1 MYGEPVY
8 IGYPAADG
16 IGCIAEC
23 SGALALAAQ
32 SENPEE
38 AWEFIEYY
46 LDKSLGSRWMAEFS
60 TRKSFLKQQME
71 DSVTVSY
78 YLDEKGNPLL
88 DADGNPVPKDLGG
101 VQWSF
106 EDDPITF
113 RTATEEEV
121 NCVKELIESARPLS
135 ATDDRIMAIIQEEA
149 EPFFQGQK
157 SVEEVADIIQSRVQI
172 YLDERF

>member
-38 AWEFIEYY
+38 AWDYIEYY
-46 LDKSLGSRWMAEFS
+46 LERSPNRVIGFS
-60 TRKSFLKQQME
+60 TRRSFLEQQME
-71 DSVTVSY
+71 DAVTVSY
-78 YLDEKGNPLL
+78 YLDEEGNPLL
-88 DADGNPVPKDLGG
+88 DADGNPVPESLGG
-101 VQWSF
+101 VRWSF
-106 EDDPITF
+106 EDDEITF

-135 ATDDRIMAIIQEEA
+135 AADDRIMAIIQEEA